1 MSALLFWDC
10 LQSLFLLRK
19 CNSSIIV
26 PRKKCNIKVKV
37 PRKKCNIKAKVRRK
51 KCKIKAKVRRK
62 KCKIKVKVPRKKCK
76 IKLRNRTNYVLADF
90 IIIYKNKSCLK
101 VNYISFRQLL
111 SLVVFMQMYI
121 FYFSISSSQFT
132 YSLSRLIAWSRIR

>member
-1 MSALLFWDC
+1 MNVRFTFWGLLAVP
-10 LQSLFLLRK
+10 FLL
-19 CNSSIIV
+19 
-26 PRKKCNIKVKV
+26 KKCNIRVKV
-37 PRKKCNIKAKVRRK
+37 PRKKCNIRAKVRRK

-62 KCKIKVKVPRKKCK
+62 KCNIRVKVHRKKCKIKAKVRREKCK
-76 IKLRNRTNYVLADF
+76 IKLRNRINYVVV

-132 YSLSRLIAWSRIR
+132 YSLSRLIA